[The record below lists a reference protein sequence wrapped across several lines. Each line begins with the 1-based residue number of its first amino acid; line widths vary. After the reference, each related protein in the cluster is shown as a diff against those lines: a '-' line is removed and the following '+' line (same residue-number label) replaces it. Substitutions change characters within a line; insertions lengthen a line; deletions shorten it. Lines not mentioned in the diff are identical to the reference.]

1 MLFTVLIASF
11 RRSPPPTIADCGTTY
26 FLRMLMNSFSL
37 DVSSVLVSTAVE
49 VGGVVKFGVV
59 GLVVGVTVPEE

>member
-1 MLFTVLIASF
+1 
-11 RRSPPPTIADCGTTY
+11 
-26 FLRMLMNSFSL
+26 MNSFSL